1 MADALVD
8 SIAPKLEGRISQIFA
23 EEKPPGLAVGIV
35 HDQALVWQRGY
46 GLADIASDRAVDENT
61 LFLVASISKT
71 FTATAIVQLRDEG
84 KLRLDDPLVKFLPEF
99 RASANPFGPIEDVT
113 IVRLLT
119 HRSGLIGETPTAHW
133 ATTKFPS
140 RAELIAAIPQYQVV
154 IEPDSAFKYSNLAF
168 ALLGEVVARIS
179 GRSFAEYVRGEI
191 LEPLGMHSSTF
202 VLTPGARERMATGY
216 LPHPYEDVAE
226 AAEVPDTLGSYDAA
240 AGLRTS
246 VAELAKW
253 IALQFRTS
261 SASREGAQIL
271 RGKTLHQMHQVR
283 WVEPGW
289 ITGYAL
295 TWWATRVGENIYLHH
310 SGADHGFLSFAAFN
324 KPNRIGCIALS
335 NSTGQ
340 AATGRVT
347 FEVLEMLM
355 RAEAEIPKAPAAK
368 IVATPWEYKKFLGT
382 YVPMHFGGEVRIEF
396 RSGEL
401 IFAIAPTIA
410 MPQPP
415 PPSPLAPTD
424 EPNIFVA
431 TKGRPA
437 GEKLIFECS
446 SEGSV
451 IGFTMGEAKY
461 LRR

>member
-8 SIAPKLEGRISQIFA
+8 SIAPKLEGRISQIVA
-23 EEKPPGLAVGIV
+23 EEKPPGLAVGVV
-35 HDQALVWQRGY
+35 HDQELVWHRGF
-46 GLADIASDRAVDENT
+46 GLADLASNRPVDRDT

-71 FTATAIVQLRDEG
+71 FTATAIMQLRDEG
-84 KLRLDDPLVKFLPEF
+84 KLRLDDPLVKFIPEF
-99 RASANPFGPIEDVT
+99 RAASNPFGPIEDVT
-113 IVRLLT
+113 ILRLLT

-133 ATTKFPS
+133 TTTRFPS
-140 RAELIAAIPQYQVV
+140 RTELIAAMPQYRIS
-154 IEPDSAFKYSNLAF
+154 IEPDSAFKYSNLGF

-179 GRSFAEYVRGEI
+179 GRSFSEYVSSEI
-191 LEPLGMHSSTF
+191 LEPLGMCASTF
-202 VLTPGARERMATGY
+202 ILTPGARERMATGY

-226 AAEVPDTLGSYDAA
+226 LAEVPEILGSYDAA

-246 VAELAKW
+246 VADLAKW

-261 SASREGAQIL
+261 SAKREDEQIL
-271 RGKTLHQMHQVR
+271 AGKTLHEMHQVR

-310 SGADHGFLSFAAFN
+310 AGADHGFLTMVVFN
-324 KPNRIGCIALS
+324 RPNRIGCIALS

-340 AATGRVT
+340 AAPGRVA
-347 FEVLEMLM
+347 FEALEMLM
-355 RAEAEIPKAPAAK
+355 RAATEIPKAPSSN
-368 IVATPWEYKKFLGT
+368 IVPTPPQYKKYLGT

-396 RSGEL
+396 RNGEL
-401 IFAIAPTIA
+401 IVAIAPTLT

-415 PPSPLAPTD
+415 PPSPLERTD
-424 EPNIFVA
+424 KPNVFVA

-437 GEKLIFECS
+437 GEEVIFECS
-446 SEGSV
+446 PEGSV
-451 IGFTMGEAKY
+451 IAFTMGETKY

>member
-1 MADALVD
+1 MADALIQAI
-8 SIAPKLEGRISQIFA
+8 SQKLEARIGQIFA

-35 HDQALVWQRGY
+35 HDQELVWHKGF
-46 GLADIASDRAVDENT
+46 GLADLASNRPVNEDT

-71 FTATAIVQLRDEG
+71 FTATAIMQLRDQG
-84 KLRLDDPLVKFLPEF
+84 KLRLDDPLVRFIPEF

-113 IVRLLT
+113 ILRLLT

-133 ATTKFPS
+133 ATTRFPS
-140 RAELIAAIPQYQVV
+140 RADLIAAIPQYTVA

-179 GRSFAEYVRGEI
+179 GRSFSEYVRSEI
-191 LEPLGMHSSTF
+191 LEPLGMNFSTF
-202 VLTPGARERMATGY
+202 VLAPSTRERMATGY

-226 AAEVPDTLGSYDAA
+226 PAEVPETLGSYDAA

-246 VAELAKW
+246 LADLTKW

-261 SASREGAQIL
+261 SAKGEGAQIL
-271 RGKTLHQMHQVR
+271 RAKTLDEMHQVR

-295 TWWATRVGENIYLHH
+295 TWWATRLGENIYLHH
-310 SGADHGFLSFAAFN
+310 AGADHGFLTMAAFN
-324 KPNRIGCIALS
+324 RPNRIGCIALS

-340 AATGRVT
+340 AATGRVA
-347 FEVLEMLM
+347 FEALEMLT
-355 RAEAEIPKAPAAK
+355 RAVSDMPKAPPSK
-368 IVATPWEYKKFLGT
+368 MVATPPEYKKYLGS

-396 RSGEL
+396 RNGEL
-401 IFAIAPTIA
+401 IVAIAPTIT

-415 PPSPLAPTD
+415 PPSPLERTD
-424 EPNIFVA
+424 KPNVFIA

-437 GEKLIFECS
+437 GEELIFECS
-446 SEGSV
+446 LQGSV
-451 IGFTMGEAKY
+451 IAFTMGESKF